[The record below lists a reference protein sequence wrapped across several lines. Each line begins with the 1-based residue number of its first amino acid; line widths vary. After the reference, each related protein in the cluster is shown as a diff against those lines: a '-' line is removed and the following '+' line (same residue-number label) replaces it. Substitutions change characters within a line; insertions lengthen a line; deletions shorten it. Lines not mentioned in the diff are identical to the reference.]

1 MLFRSASTVLNLI
14 SALLF
19 LVLVLL
25 AFTAWRLAQ
34 EPVSIE
40 FLEPYLEDALSNANE
55 DIEVEVGDTYLA
67 WSGSASRLGVRAR
80 DWQIYDDQGRLL
92 ASFPSADVVFS
103 LTELL
108 HGRIAP
114 VEIDIMNA
122 TVNLIRDEDGEF
134 RLGSLGEDTG
144 REEDFAE
151 VAERVLGHMLG
162 EQRGDQPWSYLQ
174 KLHVSNSE
182 VRLEDRQLDTVLS
195 AENSDIDLWTEPS
208 GIAGQAELELRIG
221 DQLTPLIADFRYGKD
236 SDFIAMNVTVDRFD
250 PTAAASA
257 FPGSGFLPSLQF
269 VLAGRIQADVPL
281 SGELPEG
288 SFTLNAPEGRIVLPD
303 HFRQPV
309 AFKDAS
315 LEGSFSASGKRRLSL
330 SDGSLTVLTPDQEA
344 GPRIRISSE
353 LEEAEEG
360 YRVGV
365 DAEVRRVLAKELSDF
380 WPRTTAENAREWV
393 TENIRDGRVNLL
405 KAQAAVAIGE
415 AGEAELLELTGGFDY
430 EGLEVHYLEPLPPAV
445 DTVGTA
451 SFNPDGLDFVLAGG
465 RVNGIEVTEGLLD
478 IHGLSGEDHRLDMTF
493 QANGRLP
500 DAFEI
505 LEHPRLALLQEM
517 GFTASGSE
525 GRFNAELNFAFPLLD
540 DLEFEQVELST
551 VGQLED
557 VLIEDAFLEEDMRGG
572 PLDIRVTQDEMRV
585 QGPMQLG
592 TAQGTADWREVFAGQ
607 GVRTRVQAEIP
618 RLEQEDWEIVDFDPA
633 PYLSGAVSA
642 GLTAR
647 IYADGRAEV
656 EARGNLQGAELHIP
670 ELDWQ
675 KPPTE
680 SGEITASLVLQGE
693 SFLGLEDF
701 ELTTAELRAA
711 GVVTMDESGQ
721 DIQEA
726 ALSEFVLG
734 RSNLKDVVVRTP
746 PEGPIEV
753 VLGSGQLDLLP
764 LIEESSREDSVA
776 AADDTAPEND
786 EEAVSPDLVVRT
798 PGLSRV
804 YFSEDRYFEDLSL
817 EAERRDGTWMFARGQ
832 AELSGGRQSVAGG
845 EESSDVPIPEGL
857 RLTYGP
863 QESGEYAL
871 DLTASD
877 MGALLQAMG
886 LTEGIRGGAMRIS
899 GKSEGP
905 YPEEPMNVR
914 LWSQDFRLVNAPAM
928 AQLLTVASLT
938 GIADLMS
945 GEGIGF
951 QRLHGE
957 AIIYES
963 QITSDLI
970 QANGP
975 ALGITARGRLDMEG
989 DDTDIRGTLVP
1000 AYSVNSILGSIPLL
1014 GDLLIGGEGEGILG
1028 VSYVVT
1034 GSMDDPDIAV
1044 NPLSFLAP
1052 GFLRQLFNIAPDTSP
1067 PETSQEPEVEQAPE
1081 ESPDPS
1087 ANPGRL
1093 PSMGR

>member
-1 MLFRSASTVLNLI
+1 MD
-14 SALLF
+14 
-19 LVLVLL
+19 
-25 AFTAWRLAQ
+25 
-34 EPVSIE
+34 

-55 DIEVEVGDTYLA
+55 DIEVKIGDTYLA
-67 WSGSASRLGVRAR
+67 WSGSASRFGVRAR
-80 DWQIYDDQGRLL
+80 DWQVYDDQDRLL

-108 HGRIAP
+108 HGRFAP

-122 TVNLIRDEDGEF
+122 TVNLIRGEDGEF
-134 RLGSLGEDTG
+134 RFGSLGEDTG

-151 VAERVLGHMLG
+151 VAERVLGRMLA

-182 VRLEDRQLDTVLS
+182 VRLEDRRLDTILS

-208 GIAGQAELELRIG
+208 GIGGQAKLELRIG
-221 DQLTPLIADFRYGKD
+221 DQLTPLTADFHYGKD
-236 SDFIAMNVTVDRFD
+236 SDSIAMNVTVDRFD

-257 FPGSGFLPSLQF
+257 FPGIGFLPGLQF

-309 AFKDAS
+309 AFKNAS
-315 LEGSFSASGKRRLSL
+315 LEGSFSARGKRRLSF
-330 SDGSLTVLTPDQEA
+330 SDGSLTLLTQDQEP

-353 LEEAEEG
+353 VEEAEEG

-365 DAEVRRVLAKELSDF
+365 EAEVRRVLAKELSDF

-405 KAQAAVAIGE
+405 KAQAAIAIGE
-415 AGEAELLELTGGFDY
+415 SGEAELLELTGGFDY

-451 SFNPDGLDFVLAGG
+451 SFNPDGLDFVIAGG

-478 IHGLSGEDHRLDMTF
+478 IHGLSGEDHRLDMSF
-493 QANGRLP
+493 QANGPLP
-500 DAFEI
+500 AAFEI

-551 VGQLED
+551 VGQLEQ

-592 TAQGTADWREVFAGQ
+592 TVQGTADWREAFVGQ
-607 GVRTRVQAEIP
+607 GVRTRVQADIP
-618 RLEQEDWEIVDFDPA
+618 RLEQEDWEIIDFDPS

-647 IYADGRAEV
+647 IYADERAEV
-656 EARGNLQGAELHIP
+656 DVRGDLDGTELHIP
-670 ELDWQ
+670 ELDWR
-675 KPPTE
+675 KRPGE

-693 SFLGLEDF
+693 RFLGLEDF
-701 ELTTAELRAA
+701 ELSAADMRAA

-726 ALSEFVLG
+726 ALSDFVLG

-746 PEGPIEV
+746 PDGPLEV
-753 VLGSGQLDLLP
+753 VLGSGQLDLLS
-764 LIEESSREDSVA
+764 LLEENSQEDNA
-776 AADDTAPEND
+776 AAPEND
-786 EEAVSPDLVVRT
+786 EEAISPDLVVRT

-817 EAERRDGTWMFARGQ
+817 EAERRNGTWMFARGQ
-832 AELSGGRQSVAGG
+832 AELPGGQQSVADS
-845 EESSDVPIPEGL
+845 EEPAGVPIPEGL
-857 RLTYGP
+857 HLTYGP

-871 DLTASD
+871 ELTASD

-963 QITSDLI
+963 QITTDLI

-989 DDTDIRGTLVP
+989 DETDIRGTLVP
-1000 AYSVNSILGSIPLL
+1000 AYSVNSILGSIPVL
-1014 GDLLIGGEGEGILG
+1014 GDLLTGGEGEGILG

-1067 PETSQEPEVEQAPE
+1067 PEPNEEPEAEQVPE
-1081 ESPDPS
+1081 ESPEPS
-1087 ANPGRL
+1087 ANPGRP